1 MLRLKIALVLL
12 VFFAILFFARVKFT
26 SKNQK
31 SYPQVIKIAWI
42 GPLSGNA
49 KILGE
54 DNLISIEM
62 VIKSYQQNRDK
73 SHPQIKFKSFDD
85 QYSVQKSKE
94 IYNQIR
100 NEYKPHIVF
109 LSTYEAVLEL
119 SDLFAN
125 DKVIVINPIDND
137 LRLSGLQNNIF
148 LIAKRTEQLAS
159 IVSKAMIADNLQ
171 HAAILYFNNDSF
183 MPTVASNIR
192 HQFNAKDRV
201 PGLFPYKMENFNPE
215 AILPA
220 KILEKTDGVVLLGYS
235 EMETAIRYI
244 RKSFPDIRLYSVN
257 TALSLA
263 NDPKMIPLIEGMR
276 IAHFTKLDG
285 NIEKAEL
292 FLQSFEL
299 FKGRKPYVEWIAFQ
313 AHDAA
318 TILVRTIKDIINDPL
333 GSQGQFSTILQN
345 HLKRDIIHSGV
356 SGDITIN
363 IDGTSD
369 GIYMGSY
376 TILNGHPVRNQ

>member
-1 MLRLKIALVLL
+1 MLRLKIVLVLL
-12 VFFAILFFARVKFT
+12 VFFVILFFARVKF
-26 SKNQK
+26 SHKNQK
-31 SYPQVIKIAWI
+31 SYPPVIKIAWI

-62 VIKSYQQNRDK
+62 VINSYKKNREM
-73 SHPQIKFKSFDD
+73 SHPQIEFKSYDD
-85 QYSVQKSKE
+85 QYSAQKSKE
-94 IYNQIR
+94 LYNQIR
-100 NEYKPHIVF
+100 KDYKPHIVF

-137 LRLSGLQNNIF
+137 LRLSGLQDNIF

-159 IVSKAMIADNLQ
+159 IVSKAMIADHLQ
-171 HAAILYFNNDSF
+171 NASILYFNNDSF

-192 HQFNAKDRV
+192 NQFNAKDRV

-220 KILEKTDGVVLLGYS
+220 KVLEKTDGVVLLGYS

-244 RKSFPDIRLYSVN
+244 RKSYPDIRLYSVN
-257 TALSLA
+257 TALALA
-263 NDPKMIPLIEGMR
+263 NDPELIPLIEGMR
-276 IAHFTKLDG
+276 IAHFTRLDG
-285 NIEKAEL
+285 NIEKADL
-292 FLQSFEL
+292 FLQSFEAL
-299 FKGRKPYVEWIAFQ
+299 KGRRPYVEWIAFQ
-313 AHDAA
+313 AFDAA
-318 TILVRTIKDIINDPL
+318 TILVRTIKDIISDPA
-333 GSQGQFSTILQN
+333 GSHDRFSTILQN
-345 HLKRDIIHSGV
+345 YLKRDIIHSGV

-376 TILNGHPVRNQ
+376 TISNGNPVRNQ